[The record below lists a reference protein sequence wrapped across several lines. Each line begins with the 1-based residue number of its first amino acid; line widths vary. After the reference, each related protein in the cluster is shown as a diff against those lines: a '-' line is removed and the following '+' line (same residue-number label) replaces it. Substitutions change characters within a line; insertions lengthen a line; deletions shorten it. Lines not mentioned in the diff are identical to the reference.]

1 MREIEEIGETL
12 SAKLYKIS
20 AFDEEVVIKVPKK
33 IPAEQAEKVAFLD
46 IIYQTQLMQFL
57 KDGRENE
64 QKQFFPSVDEE
75 IFIVNPETHT
85 VLNYVAFV
93 DFA

>member
-46 IIYQTQLMQFL
+46 IIYQT
-57 KDGRENE
+57 
-64 QKQFFPSVDEE
+64 
-75 IFIVNPETHT
+75 
-85 VLNYVAFV
+85 
-93 DFA
+93 